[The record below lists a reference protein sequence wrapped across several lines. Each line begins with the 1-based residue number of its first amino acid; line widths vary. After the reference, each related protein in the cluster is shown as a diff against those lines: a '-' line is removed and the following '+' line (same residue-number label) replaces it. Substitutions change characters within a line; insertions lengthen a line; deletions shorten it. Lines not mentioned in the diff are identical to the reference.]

1 VIDETG
7 CIGGPSM
14 RAWQQGFAFTHDAA
28 MACASSAAD
37 IENL

>member
-1 VIDETG
+1 MIDETG

-14 RAWQQGFAFTHDAA
+14 RASQQGVALTQDAA
-28 MACASSAAD
+28 MACACSAAD